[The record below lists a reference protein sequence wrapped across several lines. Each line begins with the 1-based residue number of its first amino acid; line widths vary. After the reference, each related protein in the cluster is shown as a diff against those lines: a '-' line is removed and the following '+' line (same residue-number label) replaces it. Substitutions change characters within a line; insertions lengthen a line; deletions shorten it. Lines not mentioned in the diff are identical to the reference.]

1 MKSYCP
7 TYFTAALVSLL
18 LLVPLPA
25 SATTEV
31 PSPIEV
37 RFHEFSNGMGLY
49 HVKVDEAT
57 NFKLSVTVWVGS
69 VDEDPEVNGG
79 VSHLL
84 EHILFHQ
91 PDMSETEFK
100 AQVESQGGSFNGK
113 TAEDYTQYYVNLP
126 ARHLDLGQNWF
137 YRVLVHDR
145 LVTDRLEEE
154 KEIVNREN
162 EWSTPTWLDQLW
174 KLIEPEYLELPGFW
188 ERNFGLHE
196 YGQPVE
202 GTYKVGSKLTAAQ
215 LEAHYRKYYYTENM
229 VLLYV
234 GPHELDEVI
243 ASLAPTFGS
252 VPATG
257 MKTNLHPLIE
267 NQSPRPYFS
276 HDLTNSQYNIGI
288 GHVFTGL
295 RFSKHAELFL
305 YRFVLGEL
313 LEERFRYGEG
323 KAYSVSYGFDNYR
336 GAGYVQF
343 NLEASPETYW
353 KQLADV
359 KEIVWGELGAHLS
372 REDYE
377 RFKATLS
384 EQLASMREIDSVH
397 GWIWGAI
404 HRHPL
409 HRPSP
414 EEADI
419 LGPWMSVSYEG
430 FLDLVRI
437 WRYRT
442 APLLELSMPVIPFPY
457 THLLL
462 LVFAVG
468 IGAYLSRFLLRHPFP
483 RENIKLMTR
492 VPYGIPGWIQLGLFY
507 AVAAFVVF
515 HLDSV
520 ISYGM
525 LFFSRVNALAMLDPY
540 IGRTFDGLL
549 IGIAVVMGGLVMPR
563 KVLATDGALVLKMR
577 SPLFFRIPLED
588 IKGIEPVHGWAAW
601 KRILS
606 LKALPVYPWFVRGL
620 LIHRKSGRSLVLHTE
635 DDQGLFELLSSQADI
650 DVAISMATAESPSES
665 EALITN

>member
-1 MKSYCP
+1 MKSYCR
-7 TYFTAALVSLL
+7 TYFTAALVSFL

-295 RFSKHAELFL
+295 L
-305 YRFVLGEL
+305 
-313 LEERFRYGEG
+313 
-323 KAYSVSYGFDNYR
+323 
-336 GAGYVQF
+336 
-343 NLEASPETYW
+343 T
-353 KQLADV
+353 
-359 KEIVWGELGAHLS
+359 
-372 REDYE
+372 
-377 RFKATLS
+377 
-384 EQLASMREIDSVH
+384 
-397 GWIWGAI
+397 
-404 HRHPL
+404 
-409 HRPSP
+409 
-414 EEADI
+414 
-419 LGPWMSVSYEG
+419 
-430 FLDLVRI
+430 LVRDE
-437 WRYRT
+437 R
-442 APLLELSMPVIPFPY
+442 PLAVFS
-457 THLLL
+457 LL
-462 LVFAVG
+462 G
-468 IGAYLSRFLLRHPFP
+468 
-483 RENIKLMTR
+483 
-492 VPYGIPGWIQLGLFY
+492 
-507 AVAAFVVF
+507 
-515 HLDSV
+515 
-520 ISYGM
+520 
-525 LFFSRVNALAMLDPY
+525 
-540 IGRTFDGLL
+540 GLL
-549 IGIAVVMGGLVMPR
+549 IIA
-563 KVLATDGALVLKMR
+563 ALVLM
-577 SPLFFRIPLED
+577 IPVF
-588 IKGIEPVHGWAAW
+588 GTWAETGKVPRFPTA
-601 KRILS
+601 ILAS
-606 LKALPVYPWFVRGL
+606 AMTLAGL
-620 LIHRKSGRSLVLHTE
+620 LSISAGLVLDTVTRGRQE
-635 DDQGLFELLSSQADI
+635 MKRMFYLLHSA
-650 DVAISMATAESPSES
+650 P
-665 EALITN
+665 ALRPTDRRSGASGVPPPAAGG